1 MYDVRM
7 TTMPM
12 TMMVMMTTAS
22 LLCKDLQE
30 YMPHLVQQICDCK
43 SHFMACCI
51 DLKKTLWKDMYMYI
65 GLSKCSWIEVQL
77 ASGE

>member
-22 LLCKDLQE
+22 LPCKDLQE

-43 SHFMACCI
+43 NHFMACCI
-51 DLKKTLWKDMYMYI
+51 DLKNIFEGHVHVPWGYELM
-65 GLSKCSWIEVQL
+65 WIKVQL

>member
-12 TMMVMMTTAS
+12 TMMVMMTTVS

-30 YMPHLVQQICDCK
+30 YMYMPHLVQQICDCK
-43 SHFMACCI
+43 SHFVACCI
-51 DLKKTLWKDMYMYI
+51 D
-65 GLSKCSWIEVQL
+65 
-77 ASGE
+77 

>member
-43 SHFMACCI
+43 SHFVACCI
-51 DLKKTLWKDMYMYI
+51 D
-65 GLSKCSWIEVQL
+65 
-77 ASGE
+77 